1 MITSKK
7 ESDQKTT
14 EKPLDKEKEQVKQEK
29 KPEENKD
36 WSEYLVEVIKNP
48 ITTGLTG
55 LAVGYITATFK
66 ANKEKEALIE
76 DHKKQMLEQGQLFTT
91 AIQQMQL
98 QNKQMAQAMGILP
111 PDSENKKTLK
121 MEEDEDKVYQ
131 YKTKSKHIKF

>member
-1 MITSKK
+1 MDTTKK
-7 ESDQKTT
+7 ENTQKTA
-14 EKPLDKEKEQVKQEK
+14 EKLFDNKTKAEK

-36 WSEYLVEVIKNP
+36 WSEYLTEVIKNP

-55 LAVGYITATFK
+55 LAAGYLLATYK

-98 QNKQMAQAMGILP
+98 QNKQIAQAIGALP
-111 PDSENKKTLK
+111 LPEGENKSILK
-121 MEEDEDKVYQ
+121 MEEDKDKVYKYQ
-131 YKTKSKHIKF
+131 TKSKHVKI

>member
-7 ESDQKTT
+7 ESDQKTA

-36 WSEYLVEVIKNP
+36 WSEYLVDVIKNP

-55 LAVGYITATFK
+55 LAAGYIIGTFK

-98 QNKQMAQAMGILP
+98 QNKQMAQAMGLLP
-111 PDSENKKTLK
+111 TDSENKKVLK
-121 MEEDEDKVYQ
+121 MEEDKDKVYK
-131 YKTKSKHIKF
+131 YKTNSKHFKI

>member
-55 LAVGYITATFK
+55 LAVGYIIATYK

-98 QNKQMAQAMGILP
+98 QNKQIAQAMGILP
-111 PDSENKKTLK
+111 PDSGNKKTLK